1 MIMIHKGDRVLLT
14 LRTPGPL
21 GITEGMWKYQDKE
34 FTISRIKSITPD
46 GKHRGGI
53 ETYYELD
60 GFVSDKGR
68 PYAVTYDMF
77 RLIMED

>member
-1 MIMIHKGDRVLLT
+1 MIRIRVGDKVLLT
-14 LRTPGPL
+14 LRTPGPV
-21 GITEGMWKYQDKE
+21 GITSGMWRYQDKE
-34 FTISRIKSITPD
+34 FIVSRIKSIVPD

-60 GFVSDKGR
+60 GCVSDKGL

-77 RLIMED
+77 RLMEE

>member
-1 MIMIHKGDRVLLT
+1 MIMIKEGDRVLLT

-34 FTISRIKSITPD
+34 FIVSRIKTITPD
-46 GKHRGGI
+46 GKHRGGV

-60 GFVSDKGR
+60 GCVSDKGM

-77 RLIMED
+77 RLIMEE

>member
-1 MIMIHKGDRVLLT
+1 MIMINKGDRVLLT

-21 GITEGMWKYQDKE
+21 GITEGMLKYQDQE
-34 FTISRIKSITPD
+34 FTVSRIKTIMPE